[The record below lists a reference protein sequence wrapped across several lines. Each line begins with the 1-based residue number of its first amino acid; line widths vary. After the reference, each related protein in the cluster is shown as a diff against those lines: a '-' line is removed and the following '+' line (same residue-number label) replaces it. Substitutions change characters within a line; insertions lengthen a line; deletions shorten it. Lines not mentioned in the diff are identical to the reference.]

1 MARGKFIVFEGIDG
15 SGKSTHAVLL
25 KERLEKEGYSV
36 FLTMEPS
43 EGEAGKLLRRCL
55 TGKSDLPEQAIAGLF
70 MTDRIDHILNPASGL
85 LSHLEKGEVV
95 LCDRYYFSSFAYNG
109 MYAPMDWVIE
119 INRIARET
127 LKPDLT
133 LFLDIQP
140 ESFLSRTESRAQTER
155 YEKVEVLKRVRENYR
170 KAFAALPEEKVT
182 VVDNNKPL
190 AQASEEVYRL
200 VKAALEEK

>member
-55 TGKSDLPEQAIAGLF
+55 TGAADLPEQAIAGLF
-70 MTDRIDHILNPASGL
+70 MTDRIDHILNPETGL
-85 LSHLEKGEVV
+85 LSHLEKGEVI

-109 MYAPMDWVIE
+109 MYAPMDWVIG

-133 LFLDIQP
+133 LFLDIRP
-140 ESFLSRTESRAQTER
+140 ERFLSRTEGRAQTER
-155 YEKVEVLKRVRENYR
+155 YEKVDVLRKVRENYF
-170 KAFAALPEEKVT
+170 KAFEALPDEKVAI
-182 VVDNNKPL
+182 VDNDKSL
-190 AQASEEVYRL
+190 SEAADDVYRL
-200 VKAALEEK
+200 VKATLEE

>member
-1 MARGKFIVFEGIDG
+1 MARGKFIVLEGIDG

-55 TGKSDLPEQAIAGLF
+55 TRECDLPEQAIAGLF
-70 MTDRIDHILNPASGL
+70 MTDRIDHILNAQTGL
-85 LSHLEKGEVV
+85 LSHLERGEIII
-95 LCDRYYFSSFAYNG
+95 CDRYYFSSFAYNG
-109 MYAPMDWVIE
+109 IYAPMDWVIE

-133 LFLDIQP
+133 LFLDLDP
-140 ESFLSRTESRAQTER
+140 DTFLARTESREQTER
-155 YEKVEVLKRVRENYR
+155 YEKVEVLKRVRENYLR
-170 KAFAALPEEKVT
+170 AFDRLPDERVA

-190 AQASEEVYRL
+190 AMAADEVYSL
-200 VKAALEEK
+200 VKAVLEE